1 MTHPLRQRA
10 ASLFVIG
17 LLVLAPIEVAAGQRL
32 PAPLSAADADRFD
45 KKLVEITNYG
55 VRTSSGRFRPAA
67 ARRTVVTEAETN
79 AYIRLKIAST
89 LPAGMV
95 DPYVTALG
103 GGRVSAT
110 ATLDLDAVRRSE
122 ARGGLELSQLLTG
135 RLPVSV
141 TGVLR
146 TRAGIATFDM
156 ESASIAGIPIPK
168 GLLQQLVSYYTRSA
182 EHPGGVG
189 LDAQFVLPVGIRE
202 IDVQTHQAV
211 IVQ

>member
-1 MTHPLRQRA
+1 MTHRLRKRA

-17 LLVLAPIEVAAGQRL
+17 VLTLGPAGVAGGQQ
-32 PAPLSAADADRFD
+32 PQVPLSAADADRFD
-45 KKLVEITNYG
+45 KKLLEITRYG
-55 VRTSSGRFRPAA
+55 AQASSTPFRPAG

-79 AYIRLKIAST
+79 AYLRLKIPSE

-95 DPYVTALG
+95 DPYIAALG
-103 GGRVSAT
+103 GGRVSVKAI
-110 ATLDLDAVRRSE
+110 LDLDAVRR
-122 ARGGLELSQLLTG
+122 AGAKATLELAQLMTG

-146 TRAGIATFDM
+146 TRAGIATFEL

-168 GLLQQLVSYYTRSA
+168 VLLQQLVSHFTRSA
-182 EHPGGVG
+182 EHPDGVG
-189 LDAQFVLPVGIRE
+189 LDAQFVLPDGIRE
-202 IDVQTHQAV
+202 IDIQTGQAV